1 MTSSHQTYS
10 SSKKHHRRSKNN
22 NATSVSTRRL
32 EGGSLPVD
40 MHYSLNDQP
49 YLSEWKNSGK
59 KRKDKFKETTT
70 VIDMGDSCDD
80 ERKLMQ
86 RSFDSTNVR
95 HSLARQRCART
106 VRCLNES
113 CRNKEDSLFS
123 FTCITLLLSFYTFV
137 ISLSCTPHCRRRCL
151 RMNLISRRRNCN
163 SHLCCF
169 CFTDFIIY
177 KPFFSSSLC
186 MREARQCHLV
196 ACWLFIHFFSF
207 HHNFHSVD
215 TSLSRA
221 RLILVGGFL

>member
-49 YLSEWKNSGK
+49 YVSEWKNSGK
-59 KRKDKFKETTT
+59 KQRKEKFKETT

-95 HSLARQRCART
+95 HSRPSAVCAHSSMFEWIMSEQRRLAVFFHLHHFPVQFLYFCYFIISALLT
-106 VRCLNES
+106 VVAVVSEWIW
-113 CRNKEDSLFS
+113 FQ
-123 FTCITLLLSFYTFV
+123 
-137 ISLSCTPHCRRRCL
+137 
-151 RMNLISRRRNCN
+151 RRRNCN

-177 KPFFSSSLC
+177 KLFFFIFFMYVRSEAMSSRRMLTLYIFFPSIIF
-186 MREARQCHLV
+186 
-196 ACWLFIHFFSF
+196 FIPSTLH
-207 HHNFHSVD
+207 
-215 TSLSRA
+215 SRA
-221 RLILVGGFL
+221 RDSF